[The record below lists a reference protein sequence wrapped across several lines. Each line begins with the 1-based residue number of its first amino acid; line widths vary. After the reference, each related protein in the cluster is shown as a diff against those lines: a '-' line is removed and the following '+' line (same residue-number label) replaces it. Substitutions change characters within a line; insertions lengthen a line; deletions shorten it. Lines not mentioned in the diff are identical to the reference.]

1 MAIEYQVSVS
11 MEGSLCRI
19 MPLCA
24 KARAWL
30 EDNCQWEGSQVIGE
44 GYVVDRRIAEP
55 IIQEMRDEG
64 FNIEE

>member
-1 MAIEYQVSVS
+1 MATIYQVSVS

-30 EDNCQWEGSQVIGE
+30 KDNCQWEGSQVIGE
-44 GYVVDRRIAEP
+44 GYVVDRGIAEP
-55 IIQEMRDEG
+55 IIQEMRDGG

>member
-30 EDNCQWEGSQVIGE
+30 EDNCQWEGSQIIGE
-44 GYVVDRRIAEP
+44 VTLRIAA
-55 IIQEMRDEG
+55 
-64 FNIEE
+64 

>member
-1 MAIEYQVSVS
+1 MATEYQVSVS
-11 MEGSLCRI
+11 MEGPLCRI

-30 EDNCQWEGSQVIGE
+30 QENCQLEGSQVIGE
-44 GYVVDRRIAEP
+44 GYVVDRRMAEP